1 MLAAETAIEI
11 RFTSGEDIMSDIA
24 YVSKVRIERKV
35 GPLRIAYLRGESQA
49 VTFSVHGAIAKHYKI
64 APAALN
70 ESHASTLDY
79 VNCRLNGGHVWRRAE
94 ACQIDA
100 SKLTADVTGEVE
112 TEEGVL
118 VIRRIHVKRL
128 AAPADLRGKV
138 DRVHE
143 MYEMHCPLFRTLD
156 KAIQL
161 TSSWTLVP
169 PPVGSSV

>member
-1 MLAAETAIEI
+1 MFPGFGSNA
-11 RFTSGEDIMSDIA
+11 RW
-24 YVSKVRIERKV
+24 

-79 VNCRLNGGHVWRRAE
+79 VNCRLNGGHV
-94 ACQIDA
+94 
-100 SKLTADVTGEVE
+100 
-112 TEEGVL
+112 
-118 VIRRIHVKRL
+118 
-128 AAPADLRGKV
+128 

-143 MYEMHCPLFRTLD
+143 MYAMHCPLFRTLD